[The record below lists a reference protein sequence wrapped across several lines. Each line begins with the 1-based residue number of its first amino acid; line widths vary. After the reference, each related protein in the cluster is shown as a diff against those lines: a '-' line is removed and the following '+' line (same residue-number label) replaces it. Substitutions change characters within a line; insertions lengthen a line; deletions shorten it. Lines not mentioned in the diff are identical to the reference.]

1 MPSRFPLTLKSTTI
15 WKAPDGYDWE
25 IQKQLQTCSCLLR
38 EVKGI
43 SIPAHSAVQVFQ
55 GMETSAQES
64 VRVWTVIGV
73 SLGVTEDS
81 RCTCQIKTR
90 QHGHPQ
96 KSEGTRKK
104 KKPTMMPHVTA
115 HAYNLSTQE
124 AEAEVSVPGHL
135 GYTVRSRQS
144 GWRRPWL

>member
-1 MPSRFPLTLKSTTI
+1 
-15 WKAPDGYDWE
+15 
-25 IQKQLQTCSCLLR
+25 
-38 EVKGI
+38 
-43 SIPAHSAVQVFQ
+43 
-55 GMETSAQES
+55 METSAQES

-124 AEAEVSVPGHL
+124 AEAGDFL
-135 GYTVRSRQS
+135 
-144 GWRRPWL
+144 